1 MLFRNLSA
9 CLIAFAAIVAGC
21 QSASEESNLD
31 EESVTSGEELPP
43 IAELTFQTRESTKE
57 KLVTEISSLRGIGRG
72 AIAAPG
78 DSWPDEVIL
87 QLHLRGLESLSVEA
101 DGVIWEVNVS
111 SSPKFTVTSRYTNAD
126 QASVTEEPIVYV
138 MPDKQSVS
146 TIPLPEG
153 QFFEIVLPRK
163 LFDSNP
169 AEIKLAWVDFY
180 R

>member
-1 MLFRNLSA
+1 MLLRNLSA
-9 CLIAFAAIVAGC
+9 FLIAFVAIVAGC
-21 QSASEESNLD
+21 QSASEESNL
-31 EESVTSGEELPP
+31 EQESVTSGEELSP
-43 IAELTFQTRESTKE
+43 IAELSFQTMESTEE
-57 KLVTEISSLRGIGRG
+57 KLVTEIRSLRGIGRG
-72 AIAAPG
+72 SIAAPG
-78 DSWPDEVIL
+78 QSWPDEVIL
-87 QLHLRGLESLSVEA
+87 QFHLRGLESLSVEA
-101 DGVIWEVNVS
+101 DGVIWEANVS
-111 SSPKFTVTSRYTNAD
+111 SSPRHPVTSRYTNSD

-138 MPDKQSVS
+138 MPGKQSVS

>member
-9 CLIAFAAIVAGC
+9 CLIAFVAIVAGC

-43 IAELTFQTRESTKE
+43 IAELSFQTMESTEE
-57 KLVTEISSLRGIGRG
+57 KLVTEIRSLRGIGRG

-78 DSWPDEVIL
+78 QSWPDEVIL

-111 SSPKFTVTSRYTNAD
+111 SSPKYTVTSRYTNAD